1 MFMWQLS
8 TAAIYFPCS
17 FMQADNERRLLELC
31 DIGTADI
38 SQFSHLLEQGVDPNI
53 YDKVLFCMLS
63 YYVCFTYA

>member
-1 MFMWQLS
+1 
-8 TAAIYFPCS
+8 
-17 FMQADNERRLLELC
+17 MQADNERRLLELC